1 MLRLNRKRREEKKK
15 NSCWDE
21 PRRDFSFFPFCNRMQ
36 TTGLGI
42 IFPQS
47 RKKRPP
53 NIYRTSPIAVC
64 VCVRYAS
71 IGLLGWNII
80 SSPST
85 TGSSRYF
92 LSLLTVC
99 AGGKWKWRLSVVVRL
114 SFLIAPKSFCTLPI
128 VQQQQWR
135 AARPGMG
142 YSLRNVLLQ
151 LSKII

>member
-53 NIYRTSPIAVC
+53 NIYRTSPIAAVS
-64 VCVRYAS
+64 VFAS
-71 IGLLGWNII
+71 D
-80 SSPST
+80 
-85 TGSSRYF
+85 
-92 LSLLTVC
+92 
-99 AGGKWKWRLSVVVRL
+99 
-114 SFLIAPKSFCTLPI
+114 TL
-128 VQQQQWR
+128 R
-135 AARPGMG
+135 
-142 YSLRNVLLQ
+142 SDF
-151 LSKII
+151 